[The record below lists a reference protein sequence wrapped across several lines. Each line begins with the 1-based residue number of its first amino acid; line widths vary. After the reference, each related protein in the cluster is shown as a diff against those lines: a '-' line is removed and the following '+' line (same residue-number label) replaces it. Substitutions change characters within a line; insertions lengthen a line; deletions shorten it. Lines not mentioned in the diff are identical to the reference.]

1 MDSKHLDEILEK
13 VSQIYNKYK
22 SDSYM
27 ESKVHNY
34 ICNQL
39 STTLEN
45 IERNHMERTQR
56 MEDLTAEQYAFIQSF
71 MFHNHYFYHPS
82 TENFFYY
89 DGQTYVQNSED
100 EVLYHVL
107 SSLSQDRNLISWKHK
122 TKVSIMK
129 RIKDNH
135 IYQTIP
141 ESATIQHVLNSL
153 YPAVFSTKVE
163 AKYFLTILGDNIL
176 RKEST
181 MIHIISSSAKSLI
194 NILNSFS
201 QVWFGTNMMQSFK
214 FKYHAEHNYS
224 QIRVLNSS
232 VGTINLN
239 EIGLDLLCVACHYS
253 NRYGNSDNY
262 LVKHSN
268 DDKFIN
274 SVLYLKTMT
283 PDILIGM
290 FASEYIRMTPGNA
303 KITTKNGVVLNE
315 IVFKP
320 TQISW
325 KNMLYLWKH
334 YLESKHLPNV
344 VFTNKLKSRLT
355 ELFVNQYDAETDTFN
370 GINSKYLPSVCKFLQ
385 FWDETMVSDNSDMEL
400 EVSEV
405 ASIFKFWC
413 ENNREPTF
421 NISEKQIADLIT
433 HYYPDTDMESDKYIY
448 KMRNTL
454 WDKNLDI
461 QMAMDDLKDKMGIV
475 DASVN
480 HTISSYDAYVHYCNY
495 VNRVGTRKRSN
506 GNMASISLLVS
517 KQYFEKETYGIWKP
531 TVSPITPSL

>member
-1 MDSKHLDEILEK
+1 MEEYDPKNDRKHLDEILEK
-13 VSQIYNKYK
+13 VTELYTKYK

-27 ESKVHNY
+27 EPKVHNY

-45 IERNHMERTQR
+45 IERNHVERTQR
-56 MEDLTAEQYAFIQSF
+56 MEDLTSEQFSFIQSF
-71 MFHNHYFYHPS
+71 LFHNHYFYHPS
-82 TENFFYY
+82 TENFFFY

-100 EVLYHVL
+100 DVLYNVL
-107 SSLSQDRNLISWKHK
+107 SSLSRDRNLISWKHK

-141 ESATIQHVLNSL
+141 ESATIQNVLNTL
-153 YPAVFSTKVE
+153 YPAVFSTKVD

-176 RKEST
+176 RKENM

-194 NILNSFS
+194 NNLNMLS
-201 QVWFGTNMMQSFK
+201 QIWFGTSLMQSFK
-214 FKYHAEHNYS
+214 FKYHVEHNYS
-224 QIRVLNSS
+224 QIRILNGFASS
-232 VGTINLN
+232 SINLN
-239 EIGLDLLCVACHYS
+239 EIGLDILCVACHYS

-274 SVLYLKTMT
+274 EVLYLKSMT
-283 PDILIGM
+283 PESLIDM
-290 FASEYIRMTPGNA
+290 FTGEYIRIMPTVA
-303 KITTKNGVVLNE
+303 KITSGNGAVLNE
-315 IVFKP
+315 FAFKP
-320 TQISW
+320 CQISW

-334 YLESKHLPNV
+334 FLESKHLPNV

-355 ELFVNQYDAETDTFN
+355 ELFASQYDAETDSFN
-370 GINSKYLPSVCKFLQ
+370 GINSKFLPSVCKFLQ
-385 FWDETMVSDNSDMEL
+385 FWDDTMVADESEL
-400 EVSEV
+400 EVGEV
-405 ASIFKFWC
+405 ATIFKVWS
-413 ENNREPTF
+413 ENRREPVI

-433 HYYPDTDMESDKYIY
+433 YFYPDVEMESDKYIY

-475 DASVN
+475 DVSLNNIVSA
-480 HTISSYDAYVHYCNY
+480 YDAYVHYCNY
-495 VNRVGTRKRSN
+495 GSRPN
-506 GNMASISLLVS
+506 SLLVS
-517 KQYFEKETYGIWKP
+517 KQYFDKFMNF
-531 TVSPITPSL
+531 